1 MYYLFDNAYQNG
13 QSFAL
18 HFRGEQNK
26 IDSLLQPFG
35 ATYSVSTNFR
45 LELIEPTAREVF
57 IFWTLVEREDCRGRE
72 RRGGRT

>member
-1 MYYLFDNAYQNG
+1 MYYLFYNAYQNG

-57 IFWTLVEREDCRGRE
+57 IFWTLVEREDRKGLE
-72 RRGGRT
+72 RREERT

>member
-1 MYYLFDNAYQNG
+1 MYYSFDNAYQNG

-18 HFRGEQNK
+18 HFLGEQNK

-35 ATYSVSTNFR
+35 ATYSVSTKFR

-57 IFWTLVEREDCRGRE
+57 IFWTLVERDDRKGRE
-72 RRGGRT
+72 RRGERT